1 MLKEFE
7 NWIEVSTNGDR
18 KVSQQLINALSA
30 ANWKDLNFDSPEN
43 IVIGGDLYVS
53 GVKFD
58 SSTNTFTFTMSD
70 GTTVIAKVGS
80 SSQENI
86 TLENDKGVQGK
97 GSNGDSYNLIKV
109 SSMNTTEVGSTSS
122 PMNLNSSEIPT
133 IQIPNQSPKT
143 LAISTDI
150 EDINSKIITVNEN
163 LVQSIN
169 SLNKNMADGFN
180 TINGGI
186 NNEIRP
192 EIDKKADSSDVYTK
206 AETDERIQSIIGSAP
221 EALDTLKEIAEA
233 LDNNPNFAST
243 ITNELTKVNSEVDKI
258 KSDMESQVESI
269 NQDITDINNAIES
282 NIKPELEKSV
292 KYNEFTYN
300 GSTRKTIQLDNYD
313 SISGLMTDGS
323 GVNIAMVSKWDTVDL
338 GSPSLP
344 INFNT
349 PMGVRPTV
357 QERGQSG
364 EEANK
369 IAYVSD
375 VEEVKESVKSIKSKV
390 DTIEDGAQVNR
401 IENIKV
407 NGLAQEI
414 GSDDKGVNID
424 LTGYATKTDIE
435 DSVKYQDF
443 VYGGQT
449 RKTIQLPNYDSI
461 SSVMTNGTGVNIAM
475 VNKWDVVDLGSPSLP
490 INLNTPSGVRPTVQE
505 PGQSGE
511 EAYKVA
517 YTSDLDTLA
526 TKEELAEVESKIET
540 GGLNA
545 YTKEES
551 DEKFVIKVSG
561 KGLSSNDFT
570 SELKSKLDSIDLSA
584 YYTKFESDEK
594 YALKTDIT
602 DHIDAYTKSE
612 SDSKYVSKENG
623 KSLST
628 NDYTNEDKS
637 ELVKL
642 RTDVDY
648 VGGRIDESN
657 TNTAKALDLKVS
669 WDSEKKVISL
679 PKDGS
684 ISALRDESSL
694 EGGVLLAQR
703 TYDDGVTFITEVGTT
718 KNNLTLNSS
727 ERPQID
733 LKGLSSEKL
742 AYESDSLPIKS
753 DILSVISRLNQ
764 LEDKL
769 SQINKTNIEP
779 VVIEGTPSKELDD
792 QSKDYK
798 ISGNFTSGT
807 SINISGKS
815 VQISNTEITDN
826 TRLST
831 IAKEDI
837 DIKSTNV
844 SGDFP
849 KNKGNAVVKLDG
861 SGYITIKDMTF
872 NSNLYN
878 AIEIGLNNSVEP
890 VKGVLIDNCK
900 FLGKFSNNAIL
911 IFGTQNEAV
920 ININNC
926 YFENVSNAIRLSNK
940 TNVKCTVN
948 ITNCKCDHWDTSSP
962 WQGFLICQDYTS
974 GSSEL
979 EELNN
984 LFSKDKITINVS
996 NLIGPNNTV
1005 LKNPEDM
1012 SSICGTLDS
1021 NQVFYVWNSKGGS
1034 IPYGDGSR
1042 YPKININ

>member
-364 EEANK
+364 EEA
-369 IAYVSD
+369 
-375 VEEVKESVKSIKSKV
+375 
-390 DTIEDGAQVNR
+390 
-401 IENIKV
+401 
-407 NGLAQEI
+407 
-414 GSDDKGVNID
+414 
-424 LTGYATKTDIE
+424 
-435 DSVKYQDF
+435 
-443 VYGGQT
+443 
-449 RKTIQLPNYDSI
+449 
-461 SSVMTNGTGVNIAM
+461 
-475 VNKWDVVDLGSPSLP
+475 
-490 INLNTPSGVRPTVQE
+490 
-505 PGQSGE
+505 
-511 EAYKVA
+511 YKVA

-779 VVIEGTPSKELDD
+779 VVIERTPSKELDD

>member
-357 QERGQSG
+357 QE
-364 EEANK
+364 
-369 IAYVSD
+369 
-375 VEEVKESVKSIKSKV
+375 
-390 DTIEDGAQVNR
+390 
-401 IENIKV
+401 
-407 NGLAQEI
+407 
-414 GSDDKGVNID
+414 
-424 LTGYATKTDIE
+424 
-435 DSVKYQDF
+435 
-443 VYGGQT
+443 
-449 RKTIQLPNYDSI
+449 
-461 SSVMTNGTGVNIAM
+461 
-475 VNKWDVVDLGSPSLP
+475 
-490 INLNTPSGVRPTVQE
+490 

-517 YTSDLDTLA
+517 YISDLDTLA